1 MERRPPMSKRLTDS
15 EKWQDPWFAELP
27 QEDKLLWLYL
37 LDACDHAGVWKV
49 NVRFLNFSLG
59 STYTLETITKALGSR
74 VYRISSE
81 YLLIEKYLQFQHPK
95 GLSDTNKP
103 QKAAMDVLLKH
114 NVLDRVIEGYG
125 NPYHTSQDKDK
136 DKDQDKDQD
145 KDKDTGFEL
154 DVDSPPEPEVDPE
167 EEFLEALWNASPG
180 KSRNRSSKKEVKQE
194 WRKIPKK
201 DRPPFETVME
211 SLLDWVRCPD
221 WTKEGGKYA
230 TGLHRWI
237 KACKWESSPDHT
249 PEEAPKS
256 FADQRKIAAEQ
267 SNACG

>member
-1 MERRPPMSKRLTDS
+1 MSKRFTDS
-15 EKWQDPWFAELP
+15 EKWRDPWFSELS

-49 NVRFLNFSLG
+49 NVRFLNFSLE
-59 STYTLETITKALGSR
+59 STYTIDTIMKALGSR
-74 VYRISSE
+74 VHLISSE
-81 YLLIEKYLQFQHPK
+81 YLLIEKYLQFQYPK
-95 GLSDTNKP
+95 GLSDKNKP
-103 QKAAMDVLLKH
+103 QKAAIDILLKH
-114 NVLDRVIEGYG
+114 NVLDRVIKGYDKG
-125 NPYHTSQDKDK
+125 YPTSQDTDT
-136 DKDQDKDQD
+136 DTDT
-145 KDKDTGFEL
+145 DKDTDKEL
-154 DVDSPPEPEVDPE
+154 DLDADPEPETDPE
-167 EEFLEALWNASPG
+167 SEFLEALWNASPG

-211 SLLDWVRCPD
+211 SLLDWARCPD

-256 FADQRKIAAEQ
+256 FADQRRIAAEQ